1 MDRVKII
8 GIGNFAPGRPITNN
22 DMEQI
27 FKIREDWIE
36 DTIGTKTRYFATDF
50 EAKTIQY
57 TLTDICEK
65 AASQAIEKAGI
76 SIDDVELI
84 VMSTATPDHL
94 MPATVNLVADQLGIT
109 HIPTYQIQS
118 GCSGALQGLDVA
130 SQFLQTGAYRT
141 ALVIGGD
148 VCNKYID
155 LERDF
160 TKLKGHELIN
170 YALFGD
176 GAGAVV
182 LTTKDEKPGIK
193 IHSIKNRFEGLGRA
207 PGQVMNWYGM
217 VPEKIDQMSMRDRRK
232 VFQSAKED
240 YKAIEQNVPLMAK
253 EMIHELLNDNNWNT
267 DEVDFY
273 LPPQL
278 GGHMTDRIVEYLE
291 IPTEKVI
298 NCVRYTG
305 NNGNALPYI
314 QLDLLSEKMNSGDKA
329 VGVAIESSKWIKTGI
344 SLIKE

>member
-1 MDRVKII
+1 MKRKKFNIPWQKSV
-8 GIGNFAPGRPITNN
+8 N
-22 DMEQI
+22 
-27 FKIREDWIE
+27 
-36 DTIGTKTRYFATDF
+36 
-50 EAKTIQY
+50 
-57 TLTDICEK
+57 K
-65 AASQAIEKAGI
+65 AASQAIERAGI
-76 SIDDVELI
+76 HIEDIELI

-94 MPATVNLVADQLGIT
+94 MPATVNFVADQLGIT
-109 HIPTYQIQS
+109 HIPTYQIQA

-130 SQFLQTGAYRT
+130 SQFLKSGAYRT

-155 LERDF
+155 LDRDF

-182 LTTKDEKPGIK
+182 LTTKEEKLGIN
-193 IHSIKNRFEGLGRA
+193 IHSIKNRFEGLGRE
-207 PGQVMNWYGM
+207 PGQVMNWFGM
-217 VPEKIDQMSMRDRRK
+217 VPEKIDEMSMRDRRK

-240 YKAIEQNVPLMAK
+240 YKAIEQHVPMMAK
-253 EMIHELLNDNNWNT
+253 DMINELLIDNNWNK
-267 DEVDFY
+267 DEVNFY

-278 GGHMTDRIVEYLE
+278 GGHMTDKIVEYLE
-291 IPTEKVI
+291 LPTEKVI

-314 QLDLLSEKMNSGDKA
+314 QLSHLAEKMNSGDKA

-344 SLIKE
+344 SLVKE